1 MICNW
6 LTLQAP
12 IALRLCLTTDL
23 LLHAY
28 YTAIH
33 EKYKCPIGFFRS
45 RLSAPR
51 LPVHSFSNEPLPV
64 LWFSERY
71 AAGFAAYPL
80 LWTFLDGAAI
90 QLTQENLPMKIKP
103 CIEEIKR
110 NLQNSLVK
118 PINTM
123 DCRSCKQIKPLCKN
137 AGCSQNRRPFDCI
150 NINNLTIA
158 YRKFSEKGE
167 KVSFSIYC

>member
-1 MICNW
+1 MHRAILPLPILPYPVSAVNPRAYIPEQHNHFIICNR

-33 EKYKCPIGFFRS
+33 EKYKCPTGFFRS

-51 LPVHSFSNEPLPV
+51 LPVRSFSNGHLPV

-71 AAGFAAYPL
+71 AAGFAAHTLFRL
-80 LWTFLDGAAI
+80 LG
-90 QLTQENLPMKIKP
+90 M
-103 CIEEIKR
+103 
-110 NLQNSLVK
+110 V
-118 PINTM
+118 
-123 DCRSCKQIKPLCKN
+123 
-137 AGCSQNRRPFDCI
+137 RRFG
-150 NINNLTIA
+150 L
-158 YRKFSEKGE
+158 RKKKGQG
-167 KVSFSIYC
+167 

>member
-1 MICNW
+1 MHRAILPLPILSYPVSAVNSRAYIPEQHTLLHHFIICNW

-33 EKYKCPIGFFRS
+33 EKYKCPTGFFRS

-51 LPVHSFSNEPLPV
+51 LPVHSFSNGHLPV

-71 AAGFAAYPL
+71 AAGFAAHTL
-80 LWTFLDGAAI
+80 FGLFW
-90 QLTQENLPMKIKP
+90 M
-103 CIEEIKR
+103 
-110 NLQNSLVK
+110 V
-118 PINTM
+118 
-123 DCRSCKQIKPLCKN
+123 
-137 AGCSQNRRPFDCI
+137 RRFG
-150 NINNLTIA
+150 L
-158 YRKFSEKGE
+158 RKKKGQG
-167 KVSFSIYC
+167 